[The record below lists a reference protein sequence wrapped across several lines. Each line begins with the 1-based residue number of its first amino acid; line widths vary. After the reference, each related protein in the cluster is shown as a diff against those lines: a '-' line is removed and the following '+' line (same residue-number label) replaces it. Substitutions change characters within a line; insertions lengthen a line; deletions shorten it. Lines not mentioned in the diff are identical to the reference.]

1 MGIPGSQ
8 EVVAAGS
15 SAPSRVRARPAGRV
29 ASPGPE
35 ACGARAGGRAGGGS
49 PRPASSARVSP
60 AARPRSRLRLPSA
73 PGPPRPRRP
82 APDGSGRVQDG
93 DSADRAPG
101 RVGAP
106 LLAARARSRG
116 PTKNSRDPSIFGSP
130 DPEAAARVPSRPAPP
145 RLAPPRPAPR
155 RAEWRRAGVTEGN
168 LLRYLPRAP
177 PPGPGQPPNLVT
189 SPASI
194 TRLACVSAARLQVL
208 LPQPPAF
215 EWRQCRSALLPSGR
229 GWERTRRPGAR
240 FPGLGQL
247 LERPLLVLG
256 TLAC

>member
-1 MGIPGSQ
+1 MGDH
-8 EVVAAGS
+8 
-15 SAPSRVRARPAGRV
+15 RARPR
-29 ASPGPE
+29 
-35 ACGARAGGRAGGGS
+35 ARACH
-49 PRPASSARVSP
+49 
-60 AARPRSRLRLPSA
+60 
-73 PGPPRPRRP
+73 
-82 APDGSGRVQDG
+82 QQ
-93 DSADRAPG
+93 RAPARARASLQPPALHAPVARHQTG
-101 RVGAP
+101 QAEYKMATPPIALRDESGAP

-130 DPEAAARVPSRPAPP
+130 DPEAAARI
-145 RLAPPRPAPR
+145 PPRPAPR

-229 GWERTRRPGAR
+229 GWERTRRQGAR
-240 FPGLGQL
+240 FPRLGQL

>member
-15 SAPSRVRARPAGRV
+15 SAPSRVRARPVGRV
-29 ASPGPE
+29 ARPGPE
-35 ACGARAGGRAGGGS
+35 ACGALAGRWGITAPGLERARVTSSAPPLAPAPPFS
-49 PRPASSARVSP
+49 PRPSTPPLPGTRRV
-60 AARPRSRLRLPSA
+60 RPSTRWRLRRSRSGTSPGRPYLRLERA
-73 PGPPRPRRP
+73 PEDPLKIAGTRLYLVRRIPRRP
-82 APDGSGRVQDG
+82 
-93 DSADRAPG
+93 RA
-101 RVGAP
+101 
-106 LLAARARSRG
+106 S
-116 PTKNSRDPSIFGSP
+116 
-130 DPEAAARVPSRPAPP
+130 
-145 RLAPPRPAPR
+145 RPAPR

-229 GWERTRRPGAR
+229 GWERTRRQGAR
-240 FPGLGQL
+240 FPRLGQL

>member
-1 MGIPGSQ
+1 MPG
-8 EVVAAGS
+8 
-15 SAPSRVRARPAGRV
+15 RVDGDHRARPR
-29 ASPGPE
+29 
-35 ACGARAGGRAGGGS
+35 ARACHQQRALA
-49 PRPASSARVSP
+49 RARASLQP
-60 AARPRSRLRLPSA
+60 PTLRALVAGHQTGQAEYKMATLPIALRDES
-73 PGPPRPRRP
+73 
-82 APDGSGRVQDG
+82 
-93 DSADRAPG
+93 
-101 RVGAP
+101 GAP

-130 DPEAAARVPSRPAPP
+130 DPEAVARVPSRPAPP
-145 RLAPPRPAPR
+145 RSAPPRPAPR

-177 PPGPGQPPNLVT
+177 PPGPGQPPNLET

-229 GWERTRRPGAR
+229 GWERTRRQGAR

>member
-1 MGIPGSQ
+1 MGGRGITAPGL
-8 EVVAAGS
+8 ERARVTS
-15 SAPSRVRARPAGRV
+15 SAPPLAPA
-29 ASPGPE
+29 PPF
-35 ACGARAGGRAGGGS
+35 S
-49 PRPASSARVSP
+49 PRP
-60 AARPRSRLRLPSA
+60 SA
-73 PGPPRPRRP
+73 PSSPGTRWV
-82 APDGSGRVQDG
+82 SRVQDG
-93 DSADRAPG
+93 DTADRAPG

-130 DPEAAARVPSRPAPP
+130 DPEEAARVPPRP
-145 RLAPPRPAPR
+145 APPRPAPR

>member
-1 MGIPGSQ
+1 M
-8 EVVAAGS
+8 AAGS
-15 SAPSRVRARPAGRV
+15 SAPSRVRARPAGPV
-29 ASPGPE
+29 ARPGPE
-35 ACGARAGGRAGGGS
+35 ACGARAGGRGITAPGLERARVTSSAPPLAPAPPFSPRPSAPSSPGTRRTGQAEYKMATPPTALRDESGRPFLRLERAPEDPLKIAGTRLYLVRRIPRRPRAS
-49 PRPASSARVSP
+49 RPVPPRPAS
-60 AARPRSRLRLPSA
+60 
-73 PGPPRPRRP
+73 
-82 APDGSGRVQDG
+82 
-93 DSADRAPG
+93 
-101 RVGAP
+101 
-106 LLAARARSRG
+106 
-116 PTKNSRDPSIFGSP
+116 
-130 DPEAAARVPSRPAPP
+130 
-145 RLAPPRPAPR
+145 PRPAPR
-155 RAEWRRAGVTEGN
+155 RAEWSRAGVTEGN

-256 TLAC
+256 TVAC